1 MKTPEI
7 SLIIPVYNCAKVL
20 PNSLKCVQKQSF
32 KDFEVI
38 LVNDGSTDLSGM
50 YCDEMAQKDC
60 RFRAIH
66 KNNGGPSSARN
77 IGLANSSGRWIV
89 FMDADDEIGNDYLE
103 QLHNN
108 RCSNGVAVAGF
119 YENKNGKVSISVD
132 FGHND
137 YSVSKGN
144 FYDISKNKLLYG
156 HPSPIAKIFDGALI
170 RKNKIHF
177 NTNISLC
184 EDLIFWMEYICK
196 AENIKLIAPIQ
207 YYYLKDNSFLTK
219 KKHSFDSY
227 YELYCEFCRLSYDFA
242 KINRNEISDECMTHL
257 AIFAMNATISLYNE
271 PLARTNRIKKL
282 RQIRQESF
290 KFIQKSY
297 IPHTIFLR
305 FKKWLFLY
313 NIVFFDLINLIKSNH

>member
-196 AENIKLIAPIQ
+196 AENF
-207 YYYLKDNSFLTK
+207 S
-219 KKHSFDSY
+219 
-227 YELYCEFCRLSYDFA
+227 R
-242 KINRNEISDECMTHL
+242 
-257 AIFAMNATISLYNE
+257 
-271 PLARTNRIKKL
+271 
-282 RQIRQESF
+282 
-290 KFIQKSY
+290 
-297 IPHTIFLR
+297 
-305 FKKWLFLY
+305 
-313 NIVFFDLINLIKSNH
+313 